1 MRAFFDAN
9 FLNKTSRLGS
19 LWQIVKAIPRS
30 PKGISVLPWIT
41 DFSLQESFP
50 VPENL
55 PLEMATPAQAAGHA
69 LILYDGVCGLCNRVV
84 QFVLRH
90 DAAGRFWFC
99 ALQDPMAGRI
109 LESHELDSPNLDT
122 FCLVTMPFSSSE
134 QVQVRSNAA
143 VGVLLELGG
152 WWRFLGKMLRIV
164 PRPLRDLGYRVVART
179 RYRVFGRLN
188 ACPLPSAAQR
198 DRFLESS

>member
-1 MRAFFDAN
+1 MEMV
-9 FLNKTSRLGS
+9 TS
-19 LWQIVKAIPRS
+19 
-30 PKGISVLPWIT
+30 
-41 DFSLQESFP
+41 
-50 VPENL
+50 
-55 PLEMATPAQAAGHA
+55 AQAAGHA

-109 LESHELDSPNLDT
+109 LASHGLDSTELDT
-122 FCLVTMPFSSSE
+122 FCLVNMPFSDGE
-134 QVQVRSNAA
+134 QVLVRSTAA

-152 WWRFLGKMLRIV
+152 WWRFLGRILQFV
-164 PRPLRDLGYRVVART
+164 PRPIRDLGYRGVAKVRH
-179 RYRVFGRLN
+179 RVFGRLD
-188 ACPLPSAAQR
+188 ACPMPSAAQR